1 MYCGMMTVCTGT
13 SIVRM
18 TIAKS
23 APLKRNLY
31 RAKAYPVIAQE
42 STCPSVQIIATRAL
56 FQT

>member
-1 MYCGMMTVCTGT
+1 MMTVCTGT
-13 SIVRM
+13 IIVRM

-42 STCPSVQIIATRAL
+42 STCPSVHIIATRAL